1 MDKTKSFLVVLTLLF
16 LNFLILGSDRC
27 RYVMSMSRRN
37 VLYNENMD
45 TSKMTTAQF
54 KKWQAAMR
62 ARRQRQKLKMLK
74 EKRFT
79 YFNLSFKPC
88 I

>member
-1 MDKTKSFLVVLTLLF
+1 MDKMKSFLVVLTQLF

-27 RYVMSMSRRN
+27 RYVISMSHQN

-45 TSKMTTAQF
+45 TSKMATAQF

-62 ARRQRQKLKMLK
+62 ARRRRQKLKMLK
-74 EKRFT
+74 EKRLA

>member
-1 MDKTKSFLVVLTLLF
+1 MDKMKSFLVVLTQLF
-16 LNFLILGSDRC
+16 LNFLILGSDHC
-27 RYVMSMSRRN
+27 RYVMSMSCQN

-45 TSKMTTAQF
+45 TSKMATAQF

-62 ARRQRQKLKMLK
+62 AWRWRQKLKMLK
-74 EKRFT
+74 EKRLA